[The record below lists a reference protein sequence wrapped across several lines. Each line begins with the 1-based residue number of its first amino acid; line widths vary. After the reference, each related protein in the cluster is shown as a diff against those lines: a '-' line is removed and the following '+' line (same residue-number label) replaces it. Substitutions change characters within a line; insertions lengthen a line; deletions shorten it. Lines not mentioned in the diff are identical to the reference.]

1 MCKSGVIS
9 GRAFHSIKGNVKKM
23 NNCCRR
29 KSQSCGEERGLIK
42 DLVGKDYYN
51 YVALMGRSSAQRC
64 HGGDRANCS
73 VREMGKKERLVAMIS
88 VEHKCQ

>member
-1 MCKSGVIS
+1 M
-9 GRAFHSIKGNVKKM
+9 
-23 NNCCRR
+23 
-29 KSQSCGEERGLIK
+29 IK